1 MTETCAQ
8 ASDKHVPVKT
18 HTRGSAPPKAAGDK
32 HAHLILNASPWRVT
46 WTMGWPAVAV
56 MMLWGLNAILD
67 AVFIGQLIGEQA
79 LAGAVLAYPIT
90 QLTLGLSSLAGIGG
104 GVALSIAIGRG
115 DRDLMRRLPGT
126 VLAIAALLALAYGL
140 VGASLAELLIRAMG
154 GQGELVGIGAS
165 YLRASAL
172 GGLGAIAGMSLN
184 MLLRGEGKMRLAAA
198 YMAVGLV
205 VNIVLTPLFIAGFG
219 WGVAGAAWATNIG
232 GLVGAALVWLR
243 FARGQASY
251 PVDARW
257 VGLHRALARRIVKLG
272 TPAMIMSSMGLV
284 QALVVFNVLTRV
296 GTESDIAFY
305 GAAWRILIFLLTPL
319 FGLMRAFQ
327 PVAGINFGAG
337 QWDRIRQSFWT
348 FVAAGLAIIVPI
360 WATLTLLPEQ
370 TLALMLPEMTFS
382 ASDLHHF
389 RVMMLVLPLLPVTFT
404 ALALL
409 PAVEQPGKATLV
421 SVSRQLVFYIPVMLI
436 LPGLIGLPGIYYGA
450 TAIDLICGLWLLALV
465 LAIFKRKERPHE
477 QQTSPASA

>member
-1 MTETCAQ
+1 MADGKRENRRGQEPPVT
-8 ASDKHVPVKT
+8 ASVGIAH
-18 HTRGSAPPKAAGDK
+18 DK
-32 HAHLILNASPWRVT
+32 HAHMILYASPWRVT

-67 AVFIGQLIGEQA
+67 AVFIGQLIDEQA

-126 VLAIAALLALAYGL
+126 VLAIAALLALAYAV
-140 VGASLAELLIRAMG
+140 VGASLAEALIRAMG
-154 GQGELVGIGAS
+154 GHGELVDIGAS

-198 YMAVGLV
+198 YMAVGLL
-205 VNIVLTPLFIAGFG
+205 VNIALTPLFIAGFG
-219 WGVAGAAWATNIG
+219 WGVAGAAWATNLG

-243 FARGQASY
+243 FARGRASY
-251 PVDARW
+251 PVDPRW
-257 VGLHRALARRIVKLG
+257 IGLHRELVRRIVSLG

-284 QALVVFNVLTRV
+284 QALVVFNVLTRI
-296 GTESDIAFY
+296 GSESDIAFY
-305 GAAWRILIFLLTPL
+305 GAAWRVLIFLLTPL

-327 PVAGINFGAG
+327 PVAGINYGAG
-337 QWDRIRQSFWT
+337 QWERIRQNFWT

-360 WATLTLLPEQ
+360 WALMTAFPEQ
-370 TLALMLPEMTFS
+370 TLALMLPNMSFS
-382 ASDLHHF
+382 AADLHHF
-389 RVMMLVLPLLPVTFT
+389 RVLMMVLPLLPVTFT

-421 SVSRQLVFYIPVMLI
+421 SVSRQLVFYVPVMLI
-436 LPGLIGLPGIYYGA
+436 LPRMIGLPGIYYGA
-450 TAIDLICGLWLLALV
+450 TAIDIFCALWLLGLV
-465 LAIFKRKERPHE
+465 LTTFRQRG
-477 QQTSPASA
+477 QDQSDRRSPARA